1 MSDELKRGDLVVLR
15 DNHNYESWAEVGD
28 IFVVLGVQE
37 GNDLARNDL
46 ARVSRLPGP
55 LNGHDVTYCMYAH
68 RFEKIGEVSRDE

>member
-1 MSDELKRGDLVVLR
+1 MSDKLKRGDLVVLR
-15 DNHNYESWAEVGD
+15 DNHNYQPWAEVGD

-37 GNDLARNDL
+37 GRARANDV

-68 RFEKIGEVSRDE
+68 RFEKVGEVSDAER